1 MLARPDAGLILTRTQ
16 FPAIVGNTGNSK
28 LCVYAVSA
36 NPRNALIVSPN
47 ETRSA
52 IGVCSNGFT
61 ATRGATGLIRTGAKE
76 ATFRAAHRLSV
87 LGLSFLA
94 LAMIGAIFLI
104 TDVLFGGVVA
114 TVATVAIGAVFAWVW
129 YGQPLLRLRD

>member
-1 MLARPDAGLILTRTQ
+1 M
-16 FPAIVGNTGNSK
+16 GNTGNSK
-28 LCVYAVSA
+28 LSVYAVSA

-52 IGVCSNGFT
+52 IGVCSNGYT
-61 ATRGATGLIRTGAKE
+61 ATRSATGLIRTGAKE
-76 ATFRAAHRLSV
+76 ATLRAAHRLSV

-94 LAMIGAIFLI
+94 LAMFGAIFLI